1 MRAQALPVQHD
12 ALRQVSLTPLLPQQ
26 QQLSPVRA
34 VVVRRFSTML
44 LVHYFLPEVGVKM
57 ETVQQ
62 QRLLRS
68 MSERPQVRPHVC
80 EITSRTRRGARRSE
94 LECGWVHR

>member
-1 MRAQALPVQHD
+1 M
-12 ALRQVSLTPLLPQQ
+12 SLTPLLPQQ
-26 QQLSPVRA
+26 QQLSPVR
-34 VVVRRFSTML
+34 VTPLVVRRFSTML

-68 MSERPQVRPHVC
+68 MSERPQVRPHV
-80 EITSRTRRGARRSE
+80 
-94 LECGWVHR
+94 

>member
-1 MRAQALPVQHD
+1 MRVTPV
-12 ALRQVSLTPLLPQQ
+12 
-26 QQLSPVRA
+26 

-68 MSERPQVRPHVC
+68 MSERPQVRPAAQPHSSWRPP
-80 EITSRTRRGARRSE
+80 I
-94 LECGWVHR
+94 

>member
-1 MRAQALPVQHD
+1 
-12 ALRQVSLTPLLPQQ
+12 
-26 QQLSPVRA
+26 
-34 VVVRRFSTML
+34 ML

-68 MSERPQVRPHVC
+68 MSERPQVRPATQLH
-80 EITSRTRRGARRSE
+80 SSWRT
-94 LECGWVHR
+94 CGDQAYLW